1 MTFDYNELKEKNL
14 LEQFE
19 ITFDYNELKEK
30 NLLEPFVLYK
40 PDGTEIE
47 AEFSNIRIDK
57 STVKDR
63 YVYSLRHGDDDY
75 ISSLED
81 NVLVNHAGDIV
92 TKEQIEFDNDSHFID
107 LSKDEDDS
115 WGYSFL

>member
-1 MTFDYNELKEKNL
+1 MTFDYSELKKDNL
-14 LEQFE
+14 L
-19 ITFDYNELKEK
+19 D
-30 NLLEPFVLYK
+30 PFVLYK

-47 AEFSNIRIDK
+47 AEFSNVRIDK
-57 STVKDR
+57 STVKDG

-81 NVLVNHAGDIV
+81 SVLVNHAGDIV
-92 TKEQIEFDNDSHFID
+92 TKEPIEFDNDNHVID
-107 LSKDEDDS
+107 LSKDEDGS